1 MQCMRKCA
9 CNFSL
14 QLFFSIVPTQ
24 LKSLNE
30 HAWFLVANRDRLSIK
45 INQSITFGESQDGV
59 LAIESR
65 IPQERWLTL
74 SVDPGGFLNVTDL
87 LSGCV
92 LESPKN
98 WSVSKPGAILPSGTV
113 LALPNN
119 ELFISQDLQRG
130 KMVQRVLVTW
140 QEDVIVVEEAVP
152 VLQNPLAEP
161 MLTDIVSPS
170 AKPNSPNGD
179 DTSFANSASLA
190 TSSGRGVSVLQT
202 QPAVIAILMVVLA
215 LLAFALRGEYIE
227 DIDAPMTAT
236 LLEYHGK
243 NLPKQSLK
251 MQSQQEDIQNV
262 AASVVTQPRASSP
275 AISRPASSRPDSE
288 VLNATGLFPE
298 LPPNSFATDTRNL
311 STAVAVEVVAEVEET
326 ATVEQQLVKAQ
337 RLMDAGFIHW
347 PGNENAAGI
356 LGALLVQDPGNSQ
369 ALAMLDE
376 AAATT
381 LAGALVAYEDGF
393 HVSAIRELEEIMIF
407 HPNYYPAIVQH
418 LDWMQTRAPS
428 TDKY

>member
-1 MQCMRKCA
+1 MQL
-9 CNFSL
+9 N
-14 QLFFSIVPTQ
+14 
-24 LKSLNE
+24 SLNQ

-98 WSVSKPGAILPSGTV
+98 WSVGKPGAIFPSGTV

-152 VLQNPLAEP
+152 VLQDPLAEP

-170 AKPNSPNGD
+170 VKPNSPNGD
-179 DTSFANSASLA
+179 DTSLANPTSLA
-190 TSSGRGVSVLQT
+190 ASSGRGISVLQT
-202 QPAVIAILMVVLA
+202 QPAVIAILMVALA
-215 LLAFALRGEYIE
+215 LLAFALRGSYIE
-227 DIDAPMTAT
+227 DIDTPMTAV
-236 LLEYHGK
+236 LVEYHGK
-243 NLPKQSLK
+243 NLPTQNLK
-251 MQSQQEDIQNV
+251 TQRQQEDTQNV
-262 AASVVTQPRASSP
+262 TASVATQ
-275 AISRPASSRPDSE
+275 
-288 VLNATGLFPE
+288 
-298 LPPNSFATDTRNL
+298 SFAFASDT
-311 STAVAVEVVAEVEET
+311 STPVGVEEVVAEVEQ
-326 ATVEQQLVKAQ
+326 APTVEQQLIKAQ

-347 PGNENAAGI
+347 PGDENAAGI
-356 LGALLVQDPGNSQ
+356 LGTLLVQYPGNSQ

-393 HVSAIRELEEIMIF
+393 HDSAIRELEEIMIF
-407 HPNYYPAIVQH
+407 HPNYYPAVVQH
-418 LDWMQTRAPS
+418 LDWMQTRTS
-428 TDKY
+428 TTDKY